1 MISRSRKQGVIFDL
15 DGTLLDTLTDL
26 AEAMNVVLAGQGWR
40 THPVDAYRRFVG
52 DGVAMLVRRA
62 LPEKYQDEA
71 VGEAVIEEC
80 VQSMRAEYAKRWAR
94 TTKPYA
100 GVEELL
106 GRLES
111 RSIPMAVFSNKP
123 HEATR
128 EMVLHF
134 FPEVP
139 FHVIAGAKADKPRK
153 PDPGVALNI
162 GESMGVVPGDMLFL
176 GDSDIDM
183 QTAQA
188 AGMVPLGA
196 AWGFRGRDELL
207 ASGAACVLATPLELM
222 HWLRP

>member
-1 MISRSRKQGVIFDL
+1 MTSTGLNQGVIFDL

-26 AEAMNVVLAGQGWR
+26 AEAMNRVLARQGWR

-62 LPEKYQDEA
+62 LPDEQRQ
-71 VGEAVIEEC
+71 ESVIAEC
-80 VQSMRAEYAKRWAR
+80 VRAMREEYARIWAR

-100 GVEELL
+100 GIEELL
-106 GRLES
+106 GKLES
-111 RSIPMAVFSNKP
+111 RDIPMAVLSNKP

-128 EMVLHF
+128 EMVCHF
-134 FPEVP
+134 FPRVLFHEV
-139 FHVIAGAKADKPRK
+139 AGAKADKPRK
-153 PDPGVALNI
+153 PDPAVALEI
-162 GESMGVVPGDMLFL
+162 GASMGVAPGSMLFL

-207 ASGAACVLATPLELM
+207 ASGAARVLETPLELM
-222 HWLRP
+222 DWLRPGR